1 MPFYSLFANREQ
13 RIEDLLAIVNLC
25 YLWGM
30 TLVLDVIRTTPFDRA
45 RSWSDLNP
53 EERRRRA
60 VLAVRDQD
68 AEALWS
74 LTEAYLTL
82 HGSSGTA
89 TSPRTLKA
97 YRWAVNRYLAYAGA
111 QAVNILRAGS
121 SDGVRFVRT
130 VEADGLSASSTRVQ
144 LAGVRLFY
152 SALRWADATQA
163 APFSDVKPVREKTA
177 AWDKR
182 SPYTHEEVQTLL
194 EHADE
199 RMQALILLCA
209 HGGLRI
215 SEALAL
221 TARDIS
227 LEGRELTVRHGKG
240 GKQRRVVIGGTL
252 IRVLERSPE
261 RQGSLIGGSYP
272 AAIERLRRLC
282 LRAGVAYRGYHALRH
297 YAGTRLTKEGASL
310 DDVARHLGHS
320 VLETARIYAKWSDES
335 LRRRVGQW

>member
-1 MPFYSLFANREQ
+1 
-13 RIEDLLAIVNLC
+13 
-25 YLWGM
+25 M
-30 TLVLDVIRTTPFDRA
+30 TLALYQASALDRA
-45 RSWSDLNP
+45 RGWSDLNP

-60 VLAVRDQD
+60 VEAARDQD
-68 AEALWS
+68 AEALWG

-82 HGSSGTA
+82 HGASGTA

-97 YRWAVNRYLAYAGA
+97 YRWAVNRYLTYAGS
-111 QAVNILRAGS
+111 QAVNLLRASS

-130 VEADGLSASSTRVQ
+130 VEGEGLSPSSTRVQ

-163 APFSDVKPVREKTA
+163 APFNDVKPVREKTA

-182 SPYTHEEVQTLL
+182 SPYTHDEVEALL
-194 EHADE
+194 ERADE
-199 RMQALILLCA
+199 RMSVLILLCA

-221 TARDIS
+221 THEDVS
-227 LEGRELTVRHGKG
+227 LNGREMTVRNGKG
-240 GKQRRVVIGGTL
+240 GKQRRVVLGNSL
-252 IRVLERSPE
+252 RLALRSLPE
-261 RQGSLIGGSYP
+261 EQGPLIGGSYP
-272 AAIERLRRLC
+272 AAVERLQRLC
-282 LRAGVAYRGYHALRH
+282 HRVGVPYRGYHALRH
-297 YAGTRLTKEGASL
+297 YSGTRLTKEGASL

-320 VLETARIYAKWSDES
+320 VLETARIYAKWSDEN

>member
-1 MPFYSLFANREQ
+1 MSLA
-13 RIEDLLAIVNLC
+13 
-25 YLWGM
+25 
-30 TLVLDVIRTTPFDRA
+30 LDVLRTTTFDRA
-45 RSWSDLNP
+45 KTWSDLNP
-53 EERRRRA
+53 EERKRRA
-60 VLAVRDQD
+60 VLAVRDQ
-68 AEALWS
+68 EADTLWS

-89 TSPRTLKA
+89 ISPRTLKA
-97 YRWAVNRYLAYAGA
+97 YRWAVNRYLTYAGA
-111 QAVNILRAGS
+111 QAVNLLRASS

-130 VEADGLSASSTRVQ
+130 VEAEGLSASSTRVQ

-152 SALRWADATQA
+152 AALRWADATQA
-163 APFSDVKPVREKTA
+163 APFNDVKPVREKTA

-182 SPYTHEEVQTLL
+182 SPYTHEEVQALL

-215 SEALAL
+215 SEALAVRR
-221 TARDIS
+221 ADIN
-227 LEGRELTVRHGKG
+227 LDGRELTVRQGKG
-240 GKQRRVVIGGTL
+240 GKQRRVVIGDTL
-252 IRVLERSPE
+252 IRALSRLPE
-261 RQGSLIGGSYP
+261 QQGSLIGGSYP
-272 AAIERLRRLC
+272 AAVERLHRLC

-310 DDVARHLGHS
+310 DDVARHLGHA
-320 VLETARIYAKWSDES
+320 VLETARIYAKWSDDS

>member
-1 MPFYSLFANREQ
+1 MT
-13 RIEDLLAIVNLC
+13 IEIYVPRVNLC
-25 YLWGM
+25 YLWGV
-30 TLVLDVIRTTPFDRA
+30 TLTLDVIRTTAFDRA
-45 RSWSDLNP
+45 RSWGDLNP

-68 AEALWS
+68 AETLWT

-82 HGSSGTA
+82 HGSSGTG

-97 YRWAVNRYLAYAGA
+97 YRWAVNRYLTYVGA
-111 QAVNILRAGS
+111 QAVNLLRAS
-121 SDGVRFVRT
+121 SGDGVRFVRS
-130 VEADGLSASSTRVQ
+130 VEAEGLSPSSTRVQ
-144 LAGVRLFY
+144 LAGVRLLY

-163 APFSDVKPVREKTA
+163 APFNDVKPVREKTA

-182 SPYTHEEVQTLL
+182 SPYTHEEVQSLL
-194 EHADE
+194 EHADG
-199 RMQALILLCA
+199 RMRALILLCA
-209 HGGLRI
+209 HAGLRI

-221 TARDIS
+221 TDKDIS

-240 GKQRRVVIGGTL
+240 GKHRRVVIGETL
-252 IRVLERSPE
+252 IRALKRLPE
-261 RQGSLIGGSYP
+261 QQGPLIGGSYP

-282 LRAGVAYRGYHALRH
+282 LRAEVPYRGYHALRH

>member
-1 MPFYSLFANREQ
+1 MSLA
-13 RIEDLLAIVNLC
+13 
-25 YLWGM
+25 
-30 TLVLDVIRTTPFDRA
+30 LDVVRTTTFDRA
-45 RSWSDLNP
+45 KGWSDLNP

-68 AEALWS
+68 ADTLWS

-89 TSPRTLKA
+89 ISPRTLKA
-97 YRWAVNRYLAYAGA
+97 YRWAVNRYLTYAGA
-111 QAVNILRAGS
+111 QAVNLLRASS

-130 VEADGLSASSTRVQ
+130 VEAEGLSASSTRVQ

-152 SALRWADATQA
+152 AALRWADATQA
-163 APFSDVKPVREKTA
+163 APFNDVKPVREKTA

-182 SPYTHEEVQTLL
+182 SPYTHEEVQALL

-215 SEALAL
+215 SEALAI
-221 TARDIS
+221 RRVDIN
-227 LEGRELTVRHGKG
+227 LDGHELTVRHGKG
-240 GKQRRVVIGGTL
+240 GKQRRVVIGDTL
-252 IRVLERSPE
+252 IRALNRLPE
-261 RQGSLIGGSYP
+261 QPGSLIGGSYP
-272 AAIERLRRLC
+272 AAVERLQRLC

-297 YAGTRLTKEGASL
+297 YAGTRLTREGASL

>member
-1 MPFYSLFANREQ
+1 MA
-13 RIEDLLAIVNLC
+13 LA
-25 YLWGM
+25 
-30 TLVLDVIRTTPFDRA
+30 LDVLRTTTFDRA
-45 RSWSDLNP
+45 KTWSDLSY
-53 EERRRRA
+53 EERKRRA

-68 AEALWS
+68 ADTLWT

-89 TSPRTLKA
+89 ISPRTLKA
-97 YRWAVNRYLAYAGA
+97 YRWAVNRYLTYTCT
-111 QAVNILRAGS
+111 QAVNLLRASS

-130 VEADGLSASSTRVQ
+130 VEAEGLSASSTRVQ

-152 SALRWADATQA
+152 AALRWADATQA
-163 APFSDVKPVREKTA
+163 APFNDVKPVREKTA

-182 SPYTHEEVQTLL
+182 SPYTHDEVQALL

-215 SEALAL
+215 SEALAVKG
-221 TARDIS
+221 ADIN
-227 LEGRELTVRHGKG
+227 LDGRELTVRHGKG
-240 GKQRRVVIGGTL
+240 GKQRRVVIGETL
-252 IRVLERSPE
+252 IRALNRLPE
-261 RQGSLIGGSYP
+261 QPGSLIGGSYP
-272 AAIERLRRLC
+272 AAVERLRRLC

-297 YAGTRLTKEGASL
+297 YAGTRLTREGASL

-335 LRRRVGQW
+335 LRRRVEQW

>member
-1 MPFYSLFANREQ
+1 MSLA
-13 RIEDLLAIVNLC
+13 
-25 YLWGM
+25 
-30 TLVLDVIRTTPFDRA
+30 LDVVRTTTFDRA
-45 RSWSDLNP
+45 KGWSDLNP

-68 AEALWS
+68 ADTLWS

-89 TSPRTLKA
+89 ISPRTLKA
-97 YRWAVNRYLAYAGA
+97 YRWAVNRYLTYAGA
-111 QAVNILRAGS
+111 QAVNLLRATS

-130 VEADGLSASSTRVQ
+130 VEAEGLSASSTRVQ

-152 SALRWADATQA
+152 AALRWADATQA
-163 APFSDVKPVREKTA
+163 APFNDVKPVREKTA

-182 SPYTHEEVQTLL
+182 SPYTHEEVQALL

-199 RMQALILLCA
+199 RMKALILLCA

-215 SEALAL
+215 SEALAVRR
-221 TARDIS
+221 ADIN
-227 LEGRELTVRHGKG
+227 LDGRELTVRHGKG
-240 GKQRRVVIGGTL
+240 GKQRRVVIGDTL
-252 IRVLERSPE
+252 IRALNRLPE
-261 RQGSLIGGSYP
+261 QSGSLIGGSYP
-272 AAIERLRRLC
+272 AAVERLRRLC

-297 YAGTRLTKEGASL
+297 YAGTRLTREGASL

-320 VLETARIYAKWSDES
+320 VLETARIYAKWSDDS